1 MNRQT
6 KYRLI
11 RALEA
16 IESACNK
23 LHAIEETLDAE
34 DREAWNEEAK
44 AHLAAGFESLA
55 KDGLT
60 VGGFLNPVPDDWDL
74 RYL

>member
-1 MNRQT
+1 MNNNT
-6 KYRLI
+6 KKKLI

-16 IESACNK
+16 IEAACNK

-34 DREAWNEEAK
+34 DREAWNEVAK
-44 AHLAAGFESLA
+44 IHLAAGFESLA

-60 VGGFLNPVPDDWDL
+60 VGGFLNPCPDDWSL
-74 RYL
+74 

>member
-1 MNRQT
+1 MKPRT
-6 KYRLI
+6 KEKLK

-16 IESACNK
+16 IEAACNK

-34 DREAWNEEAK
+34 DREAWNEEAQM
-44 AHLAAGFESLA
+44 HLALGFESLA

-60 VGGFLNPVPDDWDL
+60 VGGFLNPCPDDWDL